1 MQLTSTTGNQVDDD
15 DNDNDDHMMMTMM
28 MKTIMM
34 MMMTIMTRVMKMMM
48 ILTGDP
54 DRACRVACQDSKIS
68 YRFIDK
74 LLIILMLVT
83 FMVLLVPV
91 FWQVSTSLHWVSHL
105 FSPLSLSP

>member
-1 MQLTSTTGNQVDDD
+1 MQLTSTTGDQDDD
-15 DNDNDDHMMMTMM
+15 YDDDKDEQDDDHDDYFKVT
-28 MKTIMM
+28 T
-34 MMMTIMTRVMKMMM
+34 MMM

-83 FMVLLVPV
+83 FMVLLVQI

>member
-1 MQLTSTTGNQVDDD
+1 MTKMTK
-15 DNDNDDHMMMTMM
+15 MM
-28 MKTIMM
+28 IMM
-34 MMMTIMTRVMKMMM
+34 MIILKLTTMMM